1 MKYLFSLP
9 LFSNSLKLSIT
20 KSVSAIVIFGG
31 WERVGRKLNSKKA
44 KKNETTPNSSC
55 SPWRVKRRRKSC
67 GKDRK
72 TPEIAKKKKKKLLL
86 KCMSV
91 NEKHQLKI

>member
-1 MKYLFSLP
+1 MGESGEKVEFQE
-9 LFSNSLKLSIT
+9 
-20 KSVSAIVIFGG
+20 G
-31 WERVGRKLNSKKA
+31 

-86 KCMSV
+86 KCMSI